1 MEQNNQENNTKNLE
15 QSLDKYA
22 QIAFANLKKSM
33 VQDLINNRSESVI
46 YKRYPI
52 ERVVSMLEKP
62 QTFEKELREMSN
74 FLYITSS
81 HYRRLMDYYAKL
93 PTYNHIIVPANL
105 PKKVN
110 QKTYKDTYLKVT
122 SLLEKYNLKHEI
134 PKMIQAAFIEGVFYG
149 LMYETSDSFYIKPFN
164 SSFADISSNE
174 DGCYLFSIDLNY
186 FTGKEYLLPAY
197 GDEIETA
204 YYKYKGDT
212 SKKIKGNPNLR
223 WFEPSNGICIK
234 ADENNPL
241 FSTPVY
247 CSIFLD
253 LIRLEDYKL
262 LKKAKTEIDNYKV
275 LAMKME
281 CDDEGVP
288 RMDFE
293 MAMKYYNQAA
303 GNLPSGIGLIL
314 SPFAI
319 SDFSFQKSSSA
330 DSDAVNEAEEEFWSG
345 SGTSGMLFGSAKAS
359 SSSSLALSTKPDE
372 QLAFSLLTQVAR
384 NINKRIK
391 SMNLPYL
398 FELKF
403 LDQSIFNIDEY
414 SNRMFKASQ
423 YGVSGSKLIYAA
435 SLGMTPSDVVNF
447 SYLENDILKVTD
459 EMFTSPLI
467 SSNTISRSEDNT
479 GGASTQEEK
488 GQTVSDNTE
497 KSREQNGNNEN

>member
-1 MEQNNQENNTKNLE
+1 MDNQEVNNSKTLE
-15 QSLDKYA
+15 QQALEKYA
-22 QIAFANLKKSM
+22 QLAFANIKKSM
-33 VQDLINNRSESVI
+33 VQDLVNNRNESVI

-52 ERVVSMLEKP
+52 ERVVTMLEKP
-62 QTFEKELREMSN
+62 QSFEKELREMSN

-93 PTYNHIIVPANL
+93 PTYNHIVVPTNL
-105 PKKVN
+105 PKKIN
-110 QKTYKDTYLKVT
+110 TKTYKDTYYKVIAQI
-122 SLLEKYNLKHEI
+122 EKYNLKHEL
-134 PKMIQAAFIEGVFYG
+134 PKILLSAFVEGVFYG
-149 LMYETSDSFYIKPFN
+149 LEYETSDSYYIKPFN
-164 SSFADISSNE
+164 SNFAEISSIE
-174 DGCYLFSIDLNY
+174 DGCYSFSIDLNY
-186 FTGKEYLLPAY
+186 FTGKEHLFPAY
-197 GDEIETA
+197 GKEIENA
-204 YYKYKGDT
+204 YYAYKGY
-212 SKKIKGNPNLR
+212 SKKKIKGNTNLR

-275 LAMKME
+275 LALKME
-281 CDDEGVP
+281 VDDDGVP
-288 RMDFE
+288 KMDFD

-314 SPFAI
+314 SPFVI

-330 DSDAVNEAEEEFWSG
+330 DTDAVNEAEEEFWSS

-359 SSSSLALSTKPDE
+359 SSSSLTLSTKPDE
-372 QLAFSLLTQVAR
+372 QIAFSILTQIAR
-384 NINKRIK
+384 NINRKIK
-391 SMNLPYL
+391 KMNLPYT

-403 LDQSIFNIDEY
+403 LDQSIFNVDEY
-414 SNRMFKASQ
+414 SNRMLKASQ
-423 YGVSGSKLIYAA
+423 YGVSGSKLLYAA

-447 SYLENDILKVTD
+447 SYLENDILKVTN

-467 SSNTISRSEDNT
+467 SSNTISRSEDNV